1 MKNYKNKKSGFIKTV
16 LIIVAALV
24 LLKYIYDFDIVG
36 LLAEGKFRMVLD
48 KIYQVGSYGWNEFRE
63 VLMKIINYV
72 LETIK
77 KIFN

>member
-1 MKNYKNKKSGFIKTV
+1 MKNDKNKKSGFIKTV

-48 KIYQVGSYGWNEFRE
+48 KIYQIGSYGWNEFRE

-77 KIFN
+77 KIF